1 LNVADGTIET
11 TGTVSGELQNIEN
24 DVSLAAGIG
33 AAVGGPI
40 GAAVDAGVTGVEGV
54 VNDVV
59 ARAPHQTALT
69 DIGNA
74 VSDAT
79 PIITEAAAGLT
90 SAANASRITTGLSVI
105 QSILAEIE
113 GLFGHKAA

>member
-1 LNVADGTIET
+1 MDGTIET
-11 TGTVSGELQNIEN
+11 TGTVSGEVKAIEDGVN
-24 DVSLAAGIG
+24 VAAGVG

-40 GAAVDAGVTGVEGV
+40 GAAVDAGVTAAEGV
-54 VNDVV
+54 VNDVIEK
-59 ARAPHQTALT
+59 APHQTALT

-74 VSDAT
+74 VNDAA
-79 PIITEAAAGLT
+79 PLINQAAAGLT
-90 SAANASRITTGLSVI
+90 TPANAARIATGWSVI